1 MFHIK
6 WDIDVVHLLQKWMAI
21 DLPDPLGHASA
32 SFIANVLNKACV
44 APVVAIAESSPI
56 IVLVSAF

>member
-1 MFHIK
+1 MSQIT
-6 WDIDVVHLLQKWMAI
+6 WDIRQINDQPPQVDVPH
-21 DLPDPLGHASA
+21 PLGHASA